1 MAQRETDSLRLAREI
16 VAGGRS
22 ISVSELMDLAHGLR
36 EENHT
41 GYARRVLQVA
51 LPLAPAELRNPIQ
64 IQLALS
70 TYKDPDLPVDDRS
83 KTAESLLLDLL
94 SRAESLSLA
103 QHQETLGILGGVH
116 KLRWNVYGQKS
127 HLEKAVF
134 YYHSGYRLGIA
145 SDFGYTALNTAFVLD
160 VLADAERGMG
170 AAPSDASQTRT
181 AEASR
186 IRTEIVNTLP
196 GLLQQNESLESQWWF
211 ECTLGEACLGLRR
224 FEDAGIHVRRA
235 AALNPDNWRV
245 ESTARQMAAIVRLQ
259 SQADGLPLERWSEAP
274 GFAVLTGL
282 MGGSAPAAMAFFLG
296 KVGLALSGGGFRA
309 SLYHIGVLAQL
320 AELDMLRYVEVIS
333 CVSGGSILGTYYYLE
348 LRRLLQTKADTE
360 ITREDYIQVVR
371 NIENGFVAGVQRN
384 ILVRMFLE
392 PGSNW
397 KVLTSTSSTT
407 TDRLADLYE
416 RELYAR
422 VQDEFAGSPQ
432 RFIQDLLV
440 RPAGTA
446 DAASFVPR
454 YDNWRRIH
462 KVPILVLN
470 ATALNT
476 CHNWQFTATYVGE
489 PALRGIDTKID
500 GNDRLRRLYYDEAP
514 TEYRRIRLGQA
525 VAASACVPG
534 LFDPLVLEQLYPEYA
549 VKLVDGGVY
558 DNQGAAS
565 LLEEDC
571 TVLLISDA
579 SGQTALDKE
588 PDGARI
594 GVSLRANSFLM
605 ARSRQGQYQ
614 LLSALADSGLLRGLA
629 YVHLK
634 KDLDAHPVD
643 WVGCADPSTPER
655 TTILTTYGIRKDVQA
670 LLAGI
675 RTDLDAFSDTEADA
689 LMLSGYRMMGEEI
702 QTCIRGFPLVKAT
715 PVAWRFLAI
724 EPLASA
730 LQDSPQLDQLK
741 KMLHAGSATT
751 FKPYR
756 VSAGMKAITWLGAVA
771 AACALALLVLSA
783 RGVSISLARLLTVVI
798 AVSAAGGVTSL
809 LLHKVLR
816 NPNPLWQIL
825 LAIPMLVIGWP
836 LAWISTR
843 ILDPVYLR
851 SGPVYRK

>member
-1 MAQRETDSLRLAREI
+1 MAQRETDRLRLARQI
-16 VAGGRS
+16 VAGSRS
-22 ISVSELMDLAHGLR
+22 LSVSELMDLAHGLQ

-51 LPLAPAELRNPIQ
+51 LPLAPAELRNSIQ
-64 IQLALS
+64 IQLALA

-103 QHQETLGILGGVH
+103 QHQETLGVLGGVH
-116 KLRWNVYGQKS
+116 KLRWNVYGHKS

-160 VLADAERGMG
+160 LLADAERGMG
-170 AAPSDASQTRT
+170 AAPSDASQTRA

-274 GFAVLTGL
+274 GFVVLTGL

-348 LRRLLQTKADTE
+348 LRRLLQTKPDTE
-360 ITREDYIQVVR
+360 ITREDYIQVVK
-371 NIENGFVAGVQRN
+371 NIESGFVAGVQRN
-384 ILVRMFLE
+384 ILGRMFLE

-397 KVLTSTSSTT
+397 KVLTSRSSTT

-432 RFIQDLLV
+432 RYIQDLLV
-440 RPAGTA
+440 RPAGIA
-446 DAASFVPR
+446 DPAGFAPR
-454 YDNWRRIH
+454 YDNWHRIH

-489 PALRGIDTKID
+489 PRAAWNRYQ
-500 GNDRLRRLYYDEAP
+500 DRRKRPAAP
-514 TEYRRIRLGQA
+514 
-525 VAASACVPG
+525 P
-534 LFDPLVLEQLYPEYA
+534 VL
-549 VKLVDGGVY
+549 
-558 DNQGAAS
+558 
-565 LLEEDC
+565 
-571 TVLLISDA
+571 
-579 SGQTALDKE
+579 
-588 PDGARI
+588 
-594 GVSLRANSFLM
+594 
-605 ARSRQGQYQ
+605 
-614 LLSALADSGLLRGLA
+614 
-629 YVHLK
+629 
-634 KDLDAHPVD
+634 
-643 WVGCADPSTPER
+643 
-655 TTILTTYGIRKDVQA
+655 
-670 LLAGI
+670 
-675 RTDLDAFSDTEADA
+675 
-689 LMLSGYRMMGEEI
+689 
-702 QTCIRGFPLVKAT
+702 
-715 PVAWRFLAI
+715 
-724 EPLASA
+724 
-730 LQDSPQLDQLK
+730 
-741 KMLHAGSATT
+741 
-751 FKPYR
+751 
-756 VSAGMKAITWLGAVA
+756 
-771 AACALALLVLSA
+771 
-783 RGVSISLARLLTVVI
+783 
-798 AVSAAGGVTSL
+798 
-809 LLHKVLR
+809 
-816 NPNPLWQIL
+816 
-825 LAIPMLVIGWP
+825 
-836 LAWISTR
+836 
-843 ILDPVYLR
+843 
-851 SGPVYRK
+851 